1 MPEYLESAPKS
12 WKCRLV
18 LAAVPRD
25 GAPYEDEFT
34 LPFDRAVSYWDQIY
48 QPLSDENLRV
58 TAFTSEGRVVAEV
71 SVETEVEA
79 PCARCLEPARSRI
92 KGELRYIFSLRRDE
106 QLREKNEG
114 EQDGDEEIILLDSWE
129 DEIDLAQMVWET
141 LITALPAALLCSP
154 DCRGL
159 CPQCGANLNKG
170 PCSCRSESGDPRFEV
185 LRKFME
191 NQ

>member
-1 MPEYLESAPKS
+1 M
-12 WKCRLV
+12 

-25 GAPYEDEFT
+25 GAPYEDEFS

-48 QPLSDENLRV
+48 QPLSDLNVRV
-58 TAFTSEGRVVAEV
+58 TAFRSEGRVVVEV

-92 KGELRYIFSLRRDE
+92 NGELRYIFSLRRDE

-154 DCRGL
+154 GCRGL

-170 PCSCRSESGDPRFEV
+170 PCSCKSENGDPRFEV

>member
-1 MPEYLESAPKS
+1 MPEYLESAPNS

-25 GAPYEDEFT
+25 GAPYEDEFA

-48 QPLSDENLRV
+48 RPLSDLSVKV
-58 TAFTSEGRVVAEV
+58 TAFRSEGRVVAEV

-92 KGELRYIFSLRRDE
+92 NGELRYIFSLRRDE

-114 EQDGDEEIILLDSWE
+114 AQDGDEEIILLDSWE

-141 LITALPAALLCSP
+141 LITALPPTLLCSP

-170 PCSCRSESGDPRFEV
+170 SCSCRSESGDPRFEV